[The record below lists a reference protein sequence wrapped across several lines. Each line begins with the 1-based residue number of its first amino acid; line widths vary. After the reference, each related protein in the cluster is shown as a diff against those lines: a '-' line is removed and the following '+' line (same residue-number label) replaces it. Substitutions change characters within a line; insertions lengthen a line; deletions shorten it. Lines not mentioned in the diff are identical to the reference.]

1 MPQSTINRGIKQTQK
16 VLGKTKTKL
25 KFIAQRNGQYFT
37 FQVLSEME
45 IMFSLS
51 SRLIFKWR
59 SLVAIKY

>member
-25 KFIAQRNGQYFT
+25 KFIAQRNGQYLT

-45 IMFSLS
+45 KCFPSAADLFLS
-51 SRLIFKWR
+51 GGH
-59 SLVAIKY
+59 